1 MLGLA
6 LFWVG
11 AVLFCNG
18 LWLLGKIGDNEIAVI
33 DVFVGVV
40 TGAVAF
46 YLAFVVGDPASIR
59 GAALTL
65 LFSFTY
71 FWVAWNRYNGADGRG
86 LGWFCLFVAITTVP
100 VFLDIFAN
108 AQTTW
113 DVWFGISW
121 LSWGVL
127 WFLFFLIL
135 ALNRTQLTRAT
146 GAICA
151 AQGIYT
157 GWIPGYMLLSGSMP
171 GAAPAAGQEETT
183 TGFLTLPLLE
193 PHLLSDIGRAL
204 WLPFG

>member
-18 LWLLGKIGDNEIAVI
+18 LWLLGRIGDNEIAVI

-100 VFLDIFAN
+100 VFLDIFAQ
-108 AQTTW
+108 AQHHLGSL
-113 DVWFGISW
+113 VRYFLGIVGS
-121 LSWGVL
+121 SVVPVL
-127 WFLFFLIL
+127 PDTRPQ
-135 ALNRTQLTRAT
+135 RTQLIRPRASFAPPKVFT
-146 GAICA
+146 LG
-151 AQGIYT
+151 
-157 GWIPGYMLLSGSMP
+157 GY
-171 GAAPAAGQEETT
+171 QDTCC
-183 TGFLTLPLLE
+183 
-193 PHLLSDIGRAL
+193 
-204 WLPFG
+204 